1 MLKKLIL
8 FMALAAGTPALAAQA
23 PAAPPAAEIPPP
35 DAERTAAA
43 ERFVSLIFPPGLM
56 QRMMSGGMGVN
67 SDAMMDMPMPAPPGQ
82 SEATAEDGVSFADFM
97 SARDPHFRERMRIR
111 SQVTNRIMG
120 EVFAEIE
127 PLMRVAMVEMF
138 ARRFTTPE
146 LGEMNLFFATPA
158 GQKYAQLAL
167 TIMQDP
173 ALQRVMAA
181 MMPRIMAAMPRV
193 LREVATATAHLPPP
207 PDQHGLEEGEEDE
220 EQEEAN
226 EADETNEHPSG

>member
-8 FMALAAGTPALAAQA
+8 SMALAAGTPALAAQA

-35 DAERTAAA
+35 DAARIAAA
-43 ERFVSLIFPPGLM
+43 ERFVSLIFPPGMM
-56 QRMMSGGMGVN
+56 QRMMSGGMGIN
-67 SDAMMDMPMPAPPGQ
+67 PDAMMDIPMPTMPGRG
-82 SEATAEDGVSFADFM
+82 EAAAEEGTSFGDFM

-127 PLMRVAMVEMF
+127 PEMRVAMVEMF
-138 ARRFTTPE
+138 GRRFTTPE
-146 LGEMNLFFATPA
+146 LGEMNVFFATQT

-167 TIMQDP
+167 TIMYDP

-193 LREVATATAHLPPP
+193 LRDVATATAHLPPP
-207 PDQHGLEEGEEDE
+207 PDRHGQEEGEEDE
-220 EQEEAN
+220 EQEEA
-226 EADETNEHPSG
+226 DETNEVPSS